1 MIRKVFGLSIAMAMC
16 MLLTSECFAQSCS
29 GAARRTPLRNLVAA
43 KPVRTALRNTVAA
56 TQNVFQKVAMSRSQ
70 SCAASVQAS
79 CSGSAV
85 QSSCAGSMTVPQSA
99 APSPCTCGCQEG
111 LPCTCGSPQVGS
123 SDYAI
128 AKQKSDLQAS
138 TGRMRHVGGSM
149 GSARY
154 EGVGFSTVSPERA
167 QQIACYYGERPLVA
181 SAVSRGANGW
191 YATNLYN

>member
-29 GAARRTPLRNLVAA
+29 GARRTPLRNLVAA
-43 KPVRTALRNTVAA
+43 KPVRTVLKNTVVA
-56 TQNVFQKVAMSRSQ
+56 TQNVFQKVAVSRSQ
-70 SCAASVQAS
+70 SCSGSVQAS
-79 CSGSAV
+79 CSGSM
-85 QSSCAGSMTVPQSA
+85 QSSCAGSAHSVTVGA
-99 APSPCTCGCQEG
+99 VPSPT
-111 LPCTCGSPQVGS
+111 P
-123 SDYAI
+123 SDSNYAI

>member
-1 MIRKVFGLSIAMAMC
+1 MIQKKVFGLCVAIAMLVSC
-16 MLLTSECFAQSCS
+16 ECFAQDCS
-29 GAARRTPLRNLVAA
+29 SARRTPLRNLIAA
-43 KPVRTALRNTVAA
+43 KPLRTA
-56 TQNVFQKVAMSRSQ
+56 TQNVIQKIAVSSRSQ
-70 SCAASVQAS
+70 SCSGFVQAS
-79 CSGSAV
+79 CSSSAHSVIVGSAPV
-85 QSSCAGSMTVPQSA
+85 
-99 APSPCTCGCQEG
+99 APSG
-111 LPCTCGSPQVGS
+111 

-149 GSARY
+149 GSAKY

-167 QQIACYYGERPLVA
+167 QQIACYYGQRPLVA